1 MSDTAAFFASKKK
14 KKAFKFNANVIDVT
28 QVTSSIHID
37 APPLSNDAETP
48 NLSSLAISKKVGD
61 ASGDWDEN
69 ALASKVAKTTA
80 TSFTSGYVPSE
91 LMDMKAL
98 ELKMNDQ
105 DDIAERMRIEE
116 TRKKLA
122 AAREGMEK
130 EAQRLREEKE
140 AKEAKKREQMESQSK
155 RFGGAAAEGGVG
167 TVGGVGKWVP
177 SRIRES
183 ATVAPGFS
191 ASRFQAAASAT
202 GYQRKV
208 DINDEELFPD
218 LATAG
223 KLIQEAEEQKAANAA
238 AAAAANKAKAAASKP
253 KQDTND
259 EAAEKEEVKEE
270 EEKVKETKVGMES
283 VEAEVKA
290 EVTTS
295 TPISSTPGA
304 TVPKK
309 KKKKK
314 DLSTFMPA

>member
-1 MSDTAAFFASKKK
+1 MT
-14 KKAFKFNANVIDVT
+14 
-28 QVTSSIHID
+28 
-37 APPLSNDAETP
+37 
-48 NLSSLAISKKVGD
+48 ISKKTGD
-61 ASGDWDEN
+61 ASADWDEN
-69 ALASKVAKTTA
+69 ALASKVAKA
-80 TSFTSGYVPSE
+80 TSTTFKTGYGPSE

-116 TRKKLA
+116 TKKKLA

-130 EAQRLREEKE
+130 EAQRLQEEKE
-140 AKEAKKREQMESQSK
+140 AKEAKKREQMESQSR
-155 RFGGAAAEGGVG
+155 RFGVAEGSVG
-167 TVGGVGKWVP
+167 TAGGVGKWVP
-177 SRIRES
+177 SRFREAAAS
-183 ATVAPGFS
+183 VPAYG

-208 DINDEELFPD
+208 DTNDEELFPD

-253 KQDTND
+253 KQDTNA
-259 EAAEKEEVKEE
+259 EVEEKEEEKEE
-270 EEKVKETKVGMES
+270 KEVEKQPNVKKES
-283 VEAEVKA
+283 EGDEVKV

-295 TPISSTPGA
+295 APISSTPGA
-304 TVPKK
+304 PIPKK

-314 DLSTFMPA
+314 DLSTFKPA